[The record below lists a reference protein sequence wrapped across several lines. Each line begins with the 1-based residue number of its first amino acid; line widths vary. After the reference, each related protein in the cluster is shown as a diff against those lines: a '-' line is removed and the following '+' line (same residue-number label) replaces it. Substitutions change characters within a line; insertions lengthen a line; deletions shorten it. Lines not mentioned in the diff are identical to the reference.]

1 RWDERPNRSRSRPAS
16 HTSGG
21 CMPEGAFFSAFVTA
35 VNLCKLFGQDT
46 GPLQA
51 PGCTAMQQGGQIRL
65 FVSMGWGGNW
75 EATQAL
81 AASVGTEAFPL
92 PSSFPHTFP
101 QPGSP

>member
-21 CMPEGAFFSAFVTA
+21 CMPAGAFFSAFVTA

-51 PGCTAMQQGGQIRL
+51 PGCTAMQQSGQIRL
-65 FVSMGWGGNW
+65 FVSMGWGEQLGGGTSTGR
-75 EATQAL
+75 ERGYGGVP
-81 AASVGTEAFPL
+81 AARLFSTHF
-92 PSSFPHTFP
+92 S
-101 QPGSP
+101 